1 MFLPRP
7 KVDSALVRI
16 VRRGR
21 PAVASDADRLFELV
35 RAGFGQRRKMLRRSL
50 SGLVGPEGFERAGVD
65 PEARPE
71 ELGVEAWGRLAD
83 TVGRPTA

>member
-7 KVDSALVRI
+7 KVESALVEI
-16 VRRGR
+16 TRRDA
-21 PAVASDADRLFELV
+21 PATDADADRLFALV

-50 SGLVGPEGFERAGVD
+50 SALVDEAAFGEADVR

-71 ELGVEAWGRLAD
+71 ELGVEAWGRLAAAS
-83 TVGRPTA
+83 PA